1 MTQTKLAPSIKG
13 DVHVESVT
21 VNAKGGS
28 LSAILKQS
36 LRRGFIED
44 GAFYGA
50 RMDFEDG
57 TPIVIIAQ
65 GFSGDQ
71 RYLVTQIA
79 NNRYMIELEERAGK
93 ETVDPMTKATL
104 QILEAMATAGNLTL
118 LSSDQTNK
126 RLAKIQKS
134 VAEGDKLADVLRMR
148 LKSPAK

>member
-1 MTQTKLAPSIKG
+1 MSEPKFAPTIKG

-36 LRRGFIED
+36 LRRGFVED
-44 GAFYGA
+44 GSFYGA

-57 TPIVIIAQ
+57 TPVVIIAQ
-65 GFSGDQ
+65 RFAGGR

-79 NNRYMIELEERAGK
+79 DNRYMIELEEDAGK

-104 QILEAMATAGNLTL
+104 QILEQMTKAGKLTL
-118 LSSDQTNK
+118 LDSDETDK
-126 RLAKIQKS
+126 RLAKMQKS
-134 VAEGDKLADVLRMR
+134 IAEGDKLAGVLRKR
-148 LKSPAK
+148 LKPQSR